1 MSHGQKT
8 QTSDISN
15 IVKSSIKTL
24 KMVHIKKK
32 KSLEKKIITF
42 GECIRWHIRSREA
55 TKKG

>member
-15 IVKSSIKTL
+15 IVKNSIKTL
-24 KMVHIKKK
+24 KLVHIKKK
-32 KSLEKKIITF
+32 SLERKIITF